1 MKIVFISNFMNH
13 HQLPFCLELFKKIG
27 SNFKF
32 IATEK
37 IPDDRIKLG
46 YEDMN
51 KKYDFIVRAYE
62 NKKEAKRLAYECD
75 ILIIG
80 SAPDEYV
87 YKRLL
92 NNKIILR
99 YSERVF
105 KKGFSI
111 KTFMSLFFKRA
122 ILERNNT
129 YLLCASAY
137 AAEDYNRAFAYKNK
151 TFKWG
156 YFPEVIVHKNI
167 MKLIEHKVDN
177 SILWVSR
184 FIDWKH
190 PEIVIEIAKRLK
202 NENIIFKIN
211 MIGIGKEFE
220 SINSLIKENK
230 LEENV
235 ILLGSMSPNDVRKYM
250 DNSKI
255 FLFTSDRNEG
265 WGAVLNEAMNSAC
278 SVIVSHEVGSS
289 PYLVKD
295 NVNGLLYE
303 DGNIDD
309 LYSKVKK
316 LLKDTKKSND
326 LGIEAYKTIVELWN
340 SKVASQRMIEL
351 STALLRGNKFEKY
364 QDGPCSQAKRIKDNW
379 IK

>member
-13 HQLPFCLELFKKIG
+13 HQLPFCLELFKKMG

-111 KTFMSLFFKRA
+111 KTFISLFFKRA

-137 AAEDYNRAFAYKNK
+137 AAEDYNKAFAYKNK

-364 QDGPCSQAKRIKDNW
+364 QDGPCSKAKRIKDNW